1 MNDLRAE
8 QTAVLVFQDNSQG
21 IDSLW
26 KIRVNHPLEK
36 VPAELLS
43 AAIENHT
50 LVKKPK
56 TVEVPLF
63 DQGNQIGQ
71 NVLTFQERSRAI
83 SNTNKVQGN

>member
-1 MNDLRAE
+1 MNNLRAQ
-8 QTAVLVFQDNSQG
+8 QTAVLVFQENSQG

-26 KIRVNHPLEK
+26 KSRVNHPLQK
-36 VPAELLS
+36 LPAELLS

-63 DQGNQIGQ
+63 DQ
-71 NVLTFQERSRAI
+71 
-83 SNTNKVQGN
+83 